1 MSVGVRSR
9 RFSVEEYHQMVRAG
23 ILARDPGTRVKP
35 SGHRGFISTRR
46 ANYITLYYVNAPV
59 NAVSIRSLTA
69 SKP

>member
-1 MSVGVRSR
+1 MSVSVRTR
-9 RFSVEEYHQMVRAG
+9 RFSVEEYHQMVR